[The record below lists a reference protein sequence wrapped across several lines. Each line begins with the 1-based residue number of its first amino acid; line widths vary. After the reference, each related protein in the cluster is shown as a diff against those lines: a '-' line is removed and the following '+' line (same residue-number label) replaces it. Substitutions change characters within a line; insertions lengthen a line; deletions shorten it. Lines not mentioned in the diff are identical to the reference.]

1 MYYIVGLGN
10 PGREYEL
17 TRHNTG
23 RLCLGNLVKI
33 NEMELNKKLK
43 ALVAKIKIS
52 KEKAQIIFPETFMN
66 NSGNA
71 LKPIIKSKKMAER
84 LIVVHDD
91 IDLPLGKFR
100 ISFASGSAGH
110 RGVESVIKA
119 MKTKNFIR
127 IRVGISPL
135 TPSGKIKKP
144 EAKKVI
150 DHIIS
155 KFKPRELQT
164 IKKVARKITPAIETI
179 MNDGLQKAMSVYN

>member
-1 MYYIVGLGN
+1 
-10 PGREYEL
+10 
-17 TRHNTG
+17 
-23 RLCLGNLVKI
+23 
-33 NEMELNKKLK
+33 MELNKKLK

-150 DHIIS
+150 DYLMA
-155 KFKPRELQT
+155 KFKAKEFQI
-164 IKKVARKITPAIETI
+164 IKKVALKITPAIKMI
-179 MNDGLQKAMSVYN
+179 MDEGLQKAMSVYN